1 MPEFLRPYW
10 LAVRRWPV
18 YSGLV
23 LLLLLGFGWAGQAG
37 NRLLGDDN
45 ESSESASGGP
55 SNSLTGHG
63 GSHGSHSGHGT
74 FYHK

>member
-1 MPEFLRPYW
+1 MLEFLRPYW

-23 LLLLLGFGWAGQAG
+23 LLVLLGFG
-37 NRLLGDDN
+37 LGDDN

-63 GSHGSHSGHGT
+63 GSHGSHGGHGT